1 MRALIRALRLSSTS
15 SFLLRPPLNAAPA
28 ARERL
33 LFSPRPTSSLFPDG
47 LIEPVS
53 PFWLTCQYLSST
65 VDAHLE
71 YEKDYLLGDDE
82 ATKKDTSLNFAL
94 SQLACDFD
102 RESNLTLNKFFCTRY
117 TSVIST
123 GSLKLDQA
131 LGIGGLP
138 KGRMVEIFG
147 KEACGKTTLALHIIR
162 EAQKAGGCCAYI
174 DVENA
179 FNPYFAEDIGVDTE
193 KLLITYPD
201 CAENSLSIVNTLI
214 NTESVD
220 VIVVDSV
227 AALIPEAEIHS
238 TLGTDLE
245 ETQSLLM
252 TKALRKIQ
260 HSLGRSQCIVIFINQ
275 VREKPKGHLSAEEVT
290 CGGNALKFY
299 SAVRL
304 RISRRGLVQTNDK
317 ITGIN
322 ITIQVIKNK
331 LSPAMKKAELE
342 IGFGTGIHREAE
354 LLEMASAHGIILREE
369 SGGSSSYWINGEH
382 FKDKYEAEAYLA
394 RNSAICDELVSTLRR
409 QLFEK
414 AT

>member
-1 MRALIRALRLSSTS
+1 MRALIRALRLSSS
-15 SFLLRPPLNAAPA
+15 LLRPPFNAASG
-28 ARERL
+28 ERL
-33 LFSPRPTSSLFPDG
+33 LSSPPPPSFLSWEE
-47 LIEPVS
+47 IAKPVS
-53 PFWLTCQYLSST
+53 PFWSRIQFLSST
-65 VDAHLE
+65 ADAHLE
-71 YEKDYLLGDDE
+71 YEKDHLLDDDV
-82 ATKKDTSLNFAL
+82 ATKKDSSLNFAL

-102 RESNLTLNKFFCTRY
+102 RESNLTLNRFFCTRY

-123 GSLKLDQA
+123 GSVKLDQA

-162 EAQKAGGCCAYI
+162 EAQKSGGCCAYI
-174 DVENA
+174 DAENA

-193 KLLITYPD
+193 KLLITHPV
-201 CAENSLSIVNTLI
+201 CAESSLSIVNTLI

-227 AALIPEAEIHS
+227 AALVPQAEICG
-238 TLGTDLE
+238 TLDMNLE

-260 HSLGRSQCIVIFINQ
+260 CSLGRSRCIVIFVNQ
-275 VREKPKGHLSAEEVT
+275 VREKPKSYLSAEEVT

-299 SAVRL
+299 AAVRL
-304 RISRRGLVQTNDK
+304 RISRRGLIQTNDK
-317 ITGIN
+317 VTGIN
-322 ITIQVIKNK
+322 IAVQVIKNK

-342 IGFGTGIHREAE
+342 IGFGTGIRREAE
-354 LLEMASAHGIILREE
+354 LLEMASVHGVIMREE
-369 SGGSSSYWINGEH
+369 NGDGSYWINGDH
-382 FKDKYEAEAYLA
+382 FEDKYEAESYLA
-394 RNSAICDELVSTLRR
+394 RNSDICDELMCTLRK